1 MINLEVVMYKL
12 KLIIAL
18 GFLIILALC
27 LSACSIENSVNN
39 NLEDSNENIT
49 EDENSEDIEEEK
61 TEILGFSEARDFIA
75 AYFLNQYGIEQT
87 DPWMEQDL
95 TPEGLV
101 GSSTFRYVSGPMT
114 IKISAPIVAPS
125 ATVYTI
131 EEASYIANGF
141 YWEGK
146 LSYDGT
152 ITETL
157 VILPGTILNEEL
169 ARDAVL
175 EYLVATYD
183 LSKFGEWDDQ
193 GISQTGNDTL
203 LIVYTSDSWTVE
215 VEFAPAAPL
224 VSVYQLTVEN
234 SSDGMFWE
242 GDITLHGVI
251 TEVRFTQ

>member
-1 MINLEVVMYKL
+1 MPFSMFYRK
-12 KLIIAL
+12 
-18 GFLIILALC
+18 
-27 LSACSIENSVNN
+27 IENSVNN
-39 NLEDSNENIT
+39 KLEDSNGNIT
-49 EDENSEDIEEEK
+49 DNENSGEVEDENISDDENSGDIEEEK
-61 TEILGFSEARDFIA
+61 IEIIGFSEARDFIA
-75 AYFLNQYGIEQT
+75 AYFLNQYGIEQI

-101 GSSTFRYVSGPMT
+101 GSSTFRYVSGLMT
-114 IKISAPIVAPS
+114 IKISAPIVALS

-131 EEASYIANGF
+131 EEASFIANGF
-141 YWEGK
+141 YWEGT

-175 EYLVATYD
+175 EYLVATYE
-183 LSKFGEWDDQ
+183 LSEFGEWDDQ
-193 GISQTGNDTL
+193 GFSQTGNDTL
-203 LIVYTSDSWTVE
+203 LIVYTASSWIVE

-224 VSVYQLTVEN
+224 ISIYQVSVEN
-234 SSDGMFWE
+234 SSDGMLWE